1 MVYCRNVKRTGER
14 NPNMSQTIDT
24 PSYTIEL
31 SDGSIRPMTVKELAI
46 RLEQLMSA
54 DKGIAEMPVGLSV
67 DSEGNGV
74 YVPRVFVPKE
84 AGGDNPMDNV
94 VGVIAEEDCAYRYAF
109 DHPNERILW
118 MSPST
123 YIEQEQEASIRRELP
138 NQEFKNIERMTY
150 QTAMHRAQKGNL
162 DIHADTVIFDEFH
175 HTGAP
180 QWSRGV
186 EGVIECN
193 PDANLIGLSA
203 TSIRYSDS
211 GRDMSD
217 ELFDGHIASYMSL
230 TDCWVL
236 GILPVPTYVTAGYSI
251 NGYIEDL
258 GERIAKEESAGR
270 RAELLAD
277 FNELRDCAS
286 RAANLP
292 AIFQKYFEGI
302 EKVIVFCPNVFELNE
317 IEKMCPRWFSRVNG
331 NVHTYV
337 VHSSNPFGTS
347 EYDGFKEDDDETAIK
362 LLLCVN
368 QLNEGVHIKG
378 VDAVIMVRR
387 TSSPTIFYQQLGRAL
402 TAAGNFE
409 PLVIDLVDNFEMIG
423 IEQIVSMMSESYA
436 RLSGENDPEELI
448 PPSAFK
454 VIDHEKDA
462 RNLAKNLERR
472 LALRSEKLT
481 IDEKIALWKG
491 L

>member
-1 MVYCRNVKRTGER
+1 
-14 NPNMSQTIDT
+14 
-24 PSYTIEL
+24 
-31 SDGSIRPMTVKELAI
+31 
-46 RLEQLMSA
+46 
-54 DKGIAEMPVGLSV
+54 
-67 DSEGNGV
+67 
-74 YVPRVFVPKE
+74 
-84 AGGDNPMDNV
+84 
-94 VGVIAEEDCAYRYAF
+94 
-109 DHPNERILW
+109 
-118 MSPST
+118 
-123 YIEQEQEASIRRELP
+123 
-138 NQEFKNIERMTY
+138 
-150 QTAMHRAQKGNL
+150 
-162 DIHADTVIFDEFH
+162 
-175 HTGAP
+175 
-180 QWSRGV
+180 
-186 EGVIECN
+186 
-193 PDANLIGLSA
+193 
-203 TSIRYSDS
+203 
-211 GRDMSD
+211 MSD

-317 IEKMCPRWFSRVNG
+317 IEKMCPQRFSRVNG

-423 IEQIVSMMSESYA
+423 IEQIVNMMSDVCNMALRGKWVAIKNQFYCFESMYSPDMDLTEI
-436 RLSGENDPEELI
+436 RG
-448 PPSAFK
+448 
-454 VIDHEKDA
+454 
-462 RNLAKNLERR
+462 LAGWIVNLETREMFPTTTEAAKAAGTSRSVVLDHVKNKVKPQNKRFSYVRDWDGKVGR
-472 LALRSEKLT
+472 LVDLNVQMICLETDT
-481 IDEKIALWKG
+481 IYHSYDEICAAIWSDG
-491 L
+491 YD

>member
-1 MVYCRNVKRTGER
+1 
-14 NPNMSQTIDT
+14 MST
-24 PSYTIEL
+24 
-31 SDGSIRPMTVKELAI
+31 
-46 RLEQLMSA
+46 
-54 DKGIAEMPVGLSV
+54 KGIEMPNELELYPHNEKAYRKLLDMLS
-67 DSEGNGV
+67 ETRRACIIHPTGTGKA
-74 YVPRVFVPKE
+74 F
-84 AGGDNPMDNV
+84 
-94 VGVIAEEDCAYRYAF
+94 IAYRYAF
-109 DHPNERILW
+109 DHPKERILW

-138 NQEFKNIERMTY
+138 NYEFKNIERMTY

-302 EKVIVFCPNVFELNE
+302 EKP
-317 IEKMCPRWFSRVNG
+317 
-331 NVHTYV
+331 
-337 VHSSNPFGTS
+337 HSS
-347 EYDGFKEDDDETAIK
+347 
-362 LLLCVN
+362 LCCFMR
-368 QLNEGVHIKG
+368 I
-378 VDAVIMVRR
+378 R
-387 TSSPTIFYQQLGRAL
+387 S
-402 TAAGNFE
+402 GN
-409 PLVIDLVDNFEMIG
+409 
-423 IEQIVSMMSESYA
+423 
-436 RLSGENDPEELI
+436 RL
-448 PPSAFK
+448 
-454 VIDHEKDA
+454 
-462 RNLAKNLERR
+462 
-472 LALRSEKLT
+472 
-481 IDEKIALWKG
+481 
-491 L
+491 

>member
-1 MVYCRNVKRTGER
+1 
-14 NPNMSQTIDT
+14 MST
-24 PSYTIEL
+24 
-31 SDGSIRPMTVKELAI
+31 
-46 RLEQLMSA
+46 
-54 DKGIAEMPVGLSV
+54 KGIEMPNELELYPHNEKAYRKLLDMLS
-67 DSEGNGV
+67 ETRRACIIHPTGTGKA
-74 YVPRVFVPKE
+74 F
-84 AGGDNPMDNV
+84 
-94 VGVIAEEDCAYRYAF
+94 IAYRYAF
-109 DHPNERILW
+109 DHPKERILW
-118 MSPST
+118 MSSST
-123 YIEQEQEASIRRELP
+123 YIEQDQEASIRRELP
-138 NQEFKNIERMTY
+138 NHEFKNIERMTY

-258 GERIAKEESAGR
+258 SERIAKEESAGR

>member
-1 MVYCRNVKRTGER
+1 
-14 NPNMSQTIDT
+14 MST
-24 PSYTIEL
+24 
-31 SDGSIRPMTVKELAI
+31 
-46 RLEQLMSA
+46 
-54 DKGIAEMPVGLSV
+54 KGIEMPSGLELYPHNEKAYRKLLDMLS
-67 DSEGNGV
+67 GTRRACIIHPTGTGKA
-74 YVPRVFVPKE
+74 F
-84 AGGDNPMDNV
+84 
-94 VGVIAEEDCAYRYAF
+94 IAYRYAF

-138 NQEFKNIERMTY
+138 NHEFKNIERMTY

-217 ELFDGHIASYMSL
+217 ELFDGHIVSYMSL

-286 RAANLP
+286 RAANIP

-317 IEKMCPRWFSRVNG
+317 IEKMCPQWFSRVNG

-423 IEQIVSMMSESYA
+423 IEQIVNMMSESYA
-436 RLSGENDPEELI
+436 RLSDENDPKELI

-462 RNLAKNLERR
+462 RHLAKNLERR

>member
-1 MVYCRNVKRTGER
+1 MQLFLRVSNCSAKIPRSLRAIPWLR
-14 NPNMSQTIDT
+14 S
-24 PSYTIEL
+24 
-31 SDGSIRPMTVKELAI
+31 RPDLTSTA
-46 RLEQLMSA
+46 R
-54 DKGIAEMPVGLSV
+54 
-67 DSEGNGV
+67 
-74 YVPRVFVPKE
+74 R
-84 AGGDNPMDNV
+84 
-94 VGVIAEEDCAYRYAF
+94 R
-109 DHPNERILW
+109 
-118 MSPST
+118 SPS
-123 YIEQEQEASIRRELP
+123 A
-138 NQEFKNIERMTY
+138 
-150 QTAMHRAQKGNL
+150 
-162 DIHADTVIFDEFH
+162 IFDEFH

-317 IEKMCPRWFSRVNG
+317 IEKMCPQWFSRVNG

-423 IEQIVSMMSESYA
+423 IEQIVNMMSESYA
-436 RLSGENDPEELI
+436 RLSIYTCSIFLFLCPIDGLAGDFEHSLPTRRVVHNRCAVYGCRRPLDYSQRS
-448 PPSAFK
+448 SADNRS
-454 VIDHEKDA
+454 VIDPFGIDLYLPPISYLHFSCSPLRHFWRDVGSAVLCTIGHDGGSRHLVPNFSKGWKPTFPLCCLLRIRSD
-462 RNLAKNLERR
+462 NR
-472 LALRSEKLT
+472 L
-481 IDEKIALWKG
+481 
-491 L
+491 